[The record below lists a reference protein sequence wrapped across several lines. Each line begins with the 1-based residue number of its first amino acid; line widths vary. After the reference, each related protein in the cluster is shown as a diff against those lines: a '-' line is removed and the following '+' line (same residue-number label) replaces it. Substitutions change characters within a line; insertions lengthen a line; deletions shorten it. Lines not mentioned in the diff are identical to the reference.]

1 MIVYREYLN
10 LTLTSFLN
18 NIGTKKIVYLANQHS
33 DKFKQKYK
41 KLQFYG
47 DVKRQA
53 GDNNNLS
60 TDF

>member
-33 DKFKQKYK
+33 DKFKQKHK